1 MSIARVVN
9 LARFPEKL
17 AVHSVSTLAEAAGI
31 LISPLIVV
39 PTDSN
44 TDECFDQLH
53 SADVDFSDVRVQEFA
68 KRALVTA
75 ASGGHSVPKFWTI
88 PRRFARS
95 SMLAKPP
102 AMKSDRYRS
111 RP

>member
-1 MSIARVVN
+1 MFEAPAVN
-9 LARFPEKL
+9 
-17 AVHSVSTLAEAAGI
+17 SVSTLAEAVGI
-31 LISPLIVV
+31 VSGSLMVE

-44 TDECFDQLH
+44 TDECFDHLH
-53 SADVDFSDVRVQEFA
+53 SDDVDFSHVRVQEFA
-68 KRALVTA
+68 KRVLVTA